1 VVEDRVADRAS
12 VPAAVL
18 TRAPRERALELE
30 APIVDDN
37 ATNGAAAA
45 AAEGHPKP
53 VRLTLLS
60 HGAG

>member
-1 VVEDRVADRAS
+1 
-12 VPAAVL
+12 
-18 TRAPRERALELE
+18 LE
-30 APIVDDN
+30 ARIVDDK
-37 ATNGAAAA
+37 ATNGAATE